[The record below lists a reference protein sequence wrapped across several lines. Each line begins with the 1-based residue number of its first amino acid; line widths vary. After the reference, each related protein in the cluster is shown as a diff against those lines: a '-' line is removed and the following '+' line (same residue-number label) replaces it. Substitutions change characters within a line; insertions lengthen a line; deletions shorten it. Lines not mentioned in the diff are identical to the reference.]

1 MNHTNV
7 SGMESV
13 PAIRMSACMVL
24 KADAKSRKRKRACLN
39 LCVCMYMLLCV
50 FVCVSVC
57 VSTYILVC
65 RYMCVCLYI
74 SVYICLRCLHL
85 CIRCLYI
92 SVSYALGAE
101 AEQLLGVSVFVCFTG
116 VKCQPHL
123 AIIT

>member
-1 MNHTNV
+1 MSCTRTQQNLSLYLSVCV
-7 SGMESV
+7 SLRLCVDVWKCVAYHVSV
-13 PAIRMSACMVL
+13 C
-24 KADAKSRKRKRACLN
+24 